1 VTINP
6 YQAPTSATADV
17 PPAVDDSGFTGEIAR
32 LPAGA
37 GLTWLSEGFELFKA
51 GAGMWIAIALLY
63 FVFGFAAN
71 FIPFIGGIA
80 WSVLQPIL
88 IGGLMI
94 GCDVLRRG
102 GALNINHLF
111 EGFNRN
117 GGQLALVGAI
127 YIGAILAVVVVL
139 GIGAAIAVPTLGAD
153 FLRDLGGQDPTL
165 SIMFV
170 LLIVLVS
177 LAVSLPLLMAVWF
190 APALVILHDVPAV
203 DAMRRSFTGCLRNV
217 VPFLLYGVA
226 SLVLAIIAT
235 LPIMLGWLVLG
246 PVVIASAYA
255 GYRGIYCAN

>member
-1 VTINP
+1 MTINP

-17 PPAVDDSGFTGEIAR
+17 PPAVDDSGYTGDIAR

-63 FVFGFAAN
+63 FVLALAAN
-71 FIPFIGGIA
+71 FVPFVGGFA

-88 IGGLMI
+88 IGGLML
-94 GCDVLRRG
+94 GCDALRRG
-102 GALNINHLF
+102 EALNISFMF

-117 GGQLALVGAI
+117 GGQLALIGAI
-127 YIGAILAVVVVL
+127 YIGFILALMVVL
-139 GIGAAIAVPTLGAD
+139 GIGAAIAIPAMGV
-153 FLRDLGGQDPTL
+153 DLFKDLQGQDPALAMTL
-165 SIMFV
+165 MLLFV
-170 LLIVLVS
+170 LVIM
-177 LAVSLPLLMAVWF
+177 AVTLPMLMAVWF
-190 APALVILHDVPAV
+190 APALVILHDIPGPE
-203 DAMRRSFTGCLRNV
+203 AMRLSFIGCLRNF
-217 VPFLLYGVA
+217 VPFLVYGLA
-226 SLVLAIIAT
+226 SLVLSIIAT